1 MGNKFLHFHISLNNL
16 IYYIIKKRQVK
27 VTLEKNIK
35 IYIIKNMK
43 KIFPFIRN
51 FIKET
56 DKLLLGLCF
65 LASAFGCLM
74 VFSATRFKLE
84 EGQFISRDALV
95 MGLAVLAGIVI
106 ALIISAIDYEV
117 VVKLWPIV
125 AAVSVVL
132 MLLLFVIGVGPNE
145 RSDAKTWI
153 PLGPVYF
160 QPSELLKIA
169 FLITFSIHLDFLKE
183 KINKIKSIILL
194 GIHAMIPVGLVA
206 VSGDMGSAVVFVII
220 TIFML
225 FSAGLHWGY
234 FAGGVVLVAAV
245 SPLVWLYGFS
255 TIQRERF
262 LALIYPD
269 LYPDIIYQQERGMN
283 ALGSGGFFGQGLF
296 KGVYTQGGLVP
307 ERENDMIFS
316 VIGEELGFVGCAAA
330 LLLLVLIAVEILRV
344 GKKSRDDATRYMCAG
359 MAAII
364 IGQVIINIGM
374 VLKFLPVIG
383 ITLPFFSAGGSSNLC
398 IYIGIG
404 LILSI
409 YRYNQTRD
417 AYNFTLTR
425 VSTPFSE

>member
-1 MGNKFLHFHISLNNL
+1 
-16 IYYIIKKRQVK
+16 
-27 VTLEKNIK
+27 
-35 IYIIKNMK
+35 MK
-43 KIFPFIRN
+43 KIFPIIRN

-56 DKLLLGLCF
+56 NKLLLGLCVC
-65 LASAFGCLM
+65 ASFYGVLM
-74 VFSATRFKLE
+74 VYSATRFKLE
-84 EGQFISRDALV
+84 EGQFIARDALV
-95 MGLAVLAGIVI
+95 MGAAVLIGIVI

-125 AAVSVVL
+125 AGVAVIL
-132 MLLLFVIGVGPNE
+132 MLLLFFIGVGPNE

-169 FLITFSIHLDFLKE
+169 FIITFSIHLDLLKDR
-183 KINKIKSIILL
+183 INKIKSLMLL
-194 GIHAMIPVGLVA
+194 GIHAAIPVGLVA
-206 VSGDMGSAVVFVII
+206 VSGDMGSAVVFVIM
-220 TIFML
+220 TLVML

-234 FAGGVVLVAAV
+234 FAAGAVLVAAA

-269 LYPDIIYQQERGMN
+269 LYPDIIYQQERGLN

-296 KGVYTQGGLVP
+296 KGIYTQGGLVP

-316 VIGEELGFVGCAAA
+316 VIGEELGFAGCVAA
-330 LLLLVLIAVEILRV
+330 LILLVLIVVEILRV
-344 GKKSRDDATRYMCAG
+344 GRKVRDDATRYMCAG
-359 MAAII
+359 MASVIL
-364 IGQVIINIGM
+364 GQVIINIGM

>member
-1 MGNKFLHFHISLNNL
+1 
-16 IYYIIKKRQVK
+16 
-27 VTLEKNIK
+27 
-35 IYIIKNMK
+35 MK
-43 KIFPFIRN
+43 KIFPIIRN

-56 DKLLLGLCF
+56 NKLLLGLCTC
-65 LASAFGCLM
+65 ASFYGVLM
-74 VFSATRFKLE
+74 VYSATRFKLE
-84 EGQFISRDALV
+84 EGQWIARDAWV
-95 MGLAVLAGIVI
+95 MAAAVGLGIII
-106 ALIISAIDYEV
+106 ALVISAIDYEV
-117 VVKLWPIV
+117 IVKLWPIV
-125 AAVSVVL
+125 AGVSVLL
-132 MLLLFVIGVGPNE
+132 MLLLFFIGVGPNE

-153 PLGPVYF
+153 PLGPIYF

-169 FLITFSIHLDFLKE
+169 FIITFSIHIDILKDRL
-183 KINKIKSIILL
+183 NKIKSLALL
-194 GIHAMIPVGLVA
+194 AVHAAIPVGLVA

-220 TIFML
+220 TAVML
-225 FSAGLHWGY
+225 FFAGLHWGY
-234 FAGGVVLVAAV
+234 FVGGAVLIAAV

-269 LYPDIIYQQERGMN
+269 LYPDIIYQQERGLN
-283 ALGSGGFFGQGLF
+283 ALGSGGLIGQGLF

-316 VIGEELGFVGCAAA
+316 VIGEELGFAGCVAA
-330 LLLLVLIAVEILRV
+330 LVLLVFISIEILRI
-344 GKKSRDDATRYMCAG
+344 GRKSRDDATRYMCAG
-359 MAAII
+359 MASVI
-364 IGQVIINIGM
+364 IGQVVINIGM
-374 VLKFLPVIG
+374 VLKLLPVIG

-404 LILSI
+404 LVLSI

>member
-1 MGNKFLHFHISLNNL
+1 
-16 IYYIIKKRQVK
+16 
-27 VTLEKNIK
+27 
-35 IYIIKNMK
+35 MK
-43 KIFPFIRN
+43 KIFPIIRN

-65 LASAFGCLM
+65 LASVYGVLM
-74 VFSATRFKLE
+74 VYSATRFKLE
-84 EGQFISRDALV
+84 EGQFIARDAVV
-95 MGLAVLAGIVI
+95 MGLAVIVGIVI

-125 AAVSVVL
+125 AGVSVLL

-153 PLGPVYF
+153 PLGPIYF

-169 FLITFSIHLDFLKE
+169 FIITFSIHLDLRKD
-183 KINKIKSIILL
+183 KINKIKSIALL
-194 GIHAMIPVGLVA
+194 GVHALIPIGLVA
-206 VSGDMGSAVVFVII
+206 VSGDMGSAVVFVIM
-220 TIFML
+220 TAVML

-234 FAGGVVLVAAV
+234 FAGGAVLVAAA

-296 KGVYTQGGLVP
+296 KGIYTQGGLVP
-307 ERENDMIFS
+307 ERENDMIFT
-316 VIGEELGFVGCAAA
+316 VIGEELGFAGCIAA
-330 LLLLVLIAVEILRV
+330 LVLLVLISIEILRI
-344 GKKSRDDATRYMCAG
+344 GRKSRDDATRYMCAG
-359 MAAII
+359 MAAVI
-364 IGQVIINIGM
+364 IGQVVINIGM
-374 VLKFLPVIG
+374 VLKLLPVIG

>member
-1 MGNKFLHFHISLNNL
+1 
-16 IYYIIKKRQVK
+16 
-27 VTLEKNIK
+27 
-35 IYIIKNMK
+35 MK

-65 LASAFGCLM
+65 CASAFGILM
-74 VFSATRFKLE
+74 VYSATRFKLE
-84 EGQFISRDALV
+84 EGQFIARDALV
-95 MGLAVLAGIVI
+95 MGAAVLVGIII

-117 VVKLWPIV
+117 VVKLWPFV
-125 AAVSVVL
+125 AGVSLVL
-132 MLLLFVIGVGPNE
+132 MLLLFFIGVGPNE

-169 FLITFSIHLDFLKE
+169 FMITFSIHLDLLKDR
-183 KINKIKSIILL
+183 INKIKSLVLL
-194 GIHAMIPVGLVA
+194 GIHAVIPIALVA
-206 VSGDMGSAVVFVII
+206 VSGDMGSAVVFVIMTVI
-220 TIFML
+220 ML
-225 FSAGLHWGY
+225 YSAGLHWGY
-234 FAGGVVLVAAV
+234 FASGAVLIAAV

-296 KGVYTQGGLVP
+296 KGIYTQGGLVP
-307 ERENDMIFS
+307 ERENDMIFT
-316 VIGEELGFVGCAAA
+316 VIGEELGFAGCVAA
-330 LLLLVLIAVEILRV
+330 LLLLILIVIEILRV
-344 GKKSRDDATRYMCAG
+344 GRKSRDDSTRYMCAG
-359 MAAII
+359 LAAVIL
-364 IGQVIINIGM
+364 GQVIINIGM
-374 VLKFLPVIG
+374 VLKLLPVIG

-398 IYIGIG
+398 LYIGIG

>member
-1 MGNKFLHFHISLNNL
+1 
-16 IYYIIKKRQVK
+16 
-27 VTLEKNIK
+27 
-35 IYIIKNMK
+35 
-43 KIFPFIRN
+43 
-51 FIKET
+51 
-56 DKLLLGLCF
+56 
-65 LASAFGCLM
+65 
-74 VFSATRFKLE
+74 
-84 EGQFISRDALV
+84 LV
-95 MGLAVLAGIVI
+95 MAAAVIIGIII
-106 ALIISAIDYEV
+106 ALIISAVDYEV

-125 AAVSVVL
+125 AAVSVIL

-160 QPSELLKIA
+160 QPSELLKVA
-169 FLITFSIHLDFLKE
+169 FIITFSIHLDLMKDR
-183 KINKIKSIILL
+183 INKIKSIALL
-194 GIHAMIPVGLVA
+194 GVHAMLPVGLVA
-206 VSGDMGSAVVFVII
+206 ISGDMGSAVVFVII
-220 TIFML
+220 TAVML

-234 FAGGVVLVAAV
+234 FVGGAVLIAAA

-262 LALIYPD
+262 LALVYPD

-316 VIGEELGFVGCAAA
+316 VIGEELGFAGCVAA
-330 LLLLVLIAVEILRV
+330 LILLVFISIEILRI
-344 GKKSRDDATRYMCAG
+344 GRKSRDDATRFMCAG

-374 VLKFLPVIG
+374 VLKLLPVIG